1 MKLTPYDK
9 KALVEIHAW
18 KNPEIT
24 WFDKA
29 LSVINKPLDY
39 VGDVILD
46 NDTVGHV
53 IKKSVNGL
61 VSVCNDAAQWSVRSE
76 AIFKEFRGDGHHH
89 INSHEDI
96 SSLALE
102 HVDKP
107 VGWLAAKY
115 KGIALTEG
123 AGAGAVGMA
132 GMVIDIPS
140 LITLNLRA
148 IGEYATYYGFDIE
161 RQEERLFAFNILGLS
176 SSPTDLSKNLAMSQ
190 LIKISQDVARKKTWN
205 ELNKQAFVQVIQ
217 QISKILGI
225 RLTKAKLAQT
235 IPVAGAV
242 VGGGFNVYF
251 TNKVCDAAY
260 YLYRERFLATK
271 YGADVIEQTV
281 RPATSFSME
290 DPEDIK

>member
-61 VSVCNDAAQWSVRSE
+61 VSICNDAAQWSVRSE

-102 HVDKP
+102 HVDKT

>member
-89 INSHEDI
+89 
-96 SSLALE
+96 
-102 HVDKP
+102 
-107 VGWLAAKY
+107 
-115 KGIALTEG
+115 
-123 AGAGAVGMA
+123 
-132 GMVIDIPS
+132 
-140 LITLNLRA
+140 
-148 IGEYATYYGFDIE
+148 GFVE
-161 RQEERLFAFNILGLS
+161 
-176 SSPTDLSKNLAMSQ
+176 
-190 LIKISQDVARKKTWN
+190 
-205 ELNKQAFVQVIQ
+205 
-217 QISKILGI
+217 
-225 RLTKAKLAQT
+225 
-235 IPVAGAV
+235 
-242 VGGGFNVYF
+242 
-251 TNKVCDAAY
+251 
-260 YLYRERFLATK
+260 
-271 YGADVIEQTV
+271 
-281 RPATSFSME
+281 
-290 DPEDIK
+290 

>member
-1 MKLTPYDK
+1 MKPTPYDK

-24 WFDKA
+24 WLDKA

-46 NDTVGHV
+46 NETVGHV
-53 IKKSVNGL
+53 IKKSINGL

-76 AIFKEFRGDGHHH
+76 AIFEEFRGDGHHH

-96 SSLALE
+96 SSLTLE
-102 HVDKP
+102 HVDKT

-123 AGAGAVGMA
+123 AGTGAVGMA
-132 GMVIDIPS
+132 GMIIDIPS

-205 ELNKQAFVQVIQ
+205 ELNKQAFVKVIQ
-217 QISKILGI
+217 QISKTLGI

-260 YLYRERFLATK
+260 YLYRERFLAAK

-281 RPATSFSME
+281 KPATSFSME